1 MKLAVEN
8 KENLKST
15 QQMML
20 TKYQVQNANCRKLFN
35 EISLLEMELKKK
47 KNEYNESLALMI
59 EVKNN
64 LLKEGIK
71 LWKNKYGAQLLMR
84 ILIV

>member
-8 KENLKST
+8 KENLKPT

-64 LLKEGIK
+64 LLKEGIR
-71 LWKNKYGAQLLMR
+71 L
-84 ILIV
+84 

>member
-8 KENLKST
+8 KENLKPT

-20 TKYQVQNANCRKLFN
+20 TNYQVQNANCRKLFN

-59 EVKNN
+59 ELKNN
-64 LLKEGIK
+64 LLKEGIR
-71 LWKNKYGAQLLMR
+71 L
-84 ILIV
+84 

>member
-1 MKLAVEN
+1 MKLAVQN
-8 KENLKST
+8 KENLKPT

-64 LLKEGIK
+64 LLKEGIR
-71 LWKNKYGAQLLMR
+71 L
-84 ILIV
+84 

>member
-71 LWKNKYGAQLLMR
+71 L
-84 ILIV
+84 